1 MVALRPRTRFQGSL
15 GTGGA
20 TVPRKAK
27 PWFRSQTGWWM
38 AVVGGVRHK
47 LCKGRENKDEA
58 RRRLREILTL
68 RDLNPCLKAGP
79 LTVAA
84 VIEKF
89 LEHAAKVYAERSL
102 YERRIILQSFAEAPG
117 EEQP

>member
-1 MVALRPRTRFQGSL
+1 
-15 GTGGA
+15 
-20 TVPRKAK
+20 
-27 PWFRSQTGWWM
+27 M
-38 AVVGGVRHK
+38 AVVGGIRHK

-68 RDLNPCLKAGP
+68 RDLNPCLEAGP

-102 YERRIILQSFAEAPG
+102 YERRIILQSFAELERVSELPALIKKLS
-117 EEQP
+117 QPNFPRQSHENAN